1 MPGQVPGNKGHCMTT
16 IILRNG
22 HVKPLWAGHPWV
34 FAQAIQTIEGAPT
47 AGDVVRITNQTGTFL
62 GQGFYSPHSAI
73 PVRILSN
80 QPTDVIDAG
89 FLQRRIE
96 TAKNL
101 RNELL
106 HLPAHGTNGYRL
118 VHSEGDYL
126 GGLIVDMYGDVA
138 AVQLLT
144 IGMKR
149 RQEEIFATIQRL
161 TQAKSIVEIARA
173 STARLE
179 GFEASTQ
186 VVRGA
191 NIDAL
196 NFTEMDIQ
204 YTVPIEVGQKTGFYF
219 DQRETRQLVKG
230 LAAGRRV
237 LDAFCYLGSFS
248 LAALAGGAESA
259 VAVDSSAAVLAA
271 AAAVAESNGFGGRVE
286 FTRADV
292 RTFLPS
298 LAAQKS
304 RFDLVIV
311 DPPKL
316 APSSKHLNHG
326 RKADEKLNAAALRLV
341 EPQGLMLTCSCSA
354 AMRAEDFLRTLSLAA
369 VSAKR
374 HIQVLRLTTQAP
386 DHPTLP
392 AFPEG
397 RYLKVALLKVD

>member
-1 MPGQVPGNKGHCMTT
+1 MTT

-22 HVKPLWAGHPWV
+22 HVKPVWAGHPWV

-80 QPTDVIDAG
+80 QPSEVIDSV

-96 TAKNL
+96 TAQAL
-101 RNELL
+101 RNDLL
-106 HLPAHGTNGYRL
+106 HLPTHGTNGYRL
-118 VHSEGDYL
+118 VHSEGDFL
-126 GGLIVDMYGDVA
+126 GGLIVDIYNDIA

-149 RQEEIFATIQRL
+149 REEEIFATIQRL
-161 TQAKSIVEIARA
+161 TQAKSIVQIARA
-173 STARLE
+173 NTARLE
-179 GFEASTQ
+179 GFEANTE

-191 NIDAL
+191 KVDSL
-196 NFTEMDIQ
+196 GFTEMDIH
-204 YTVPIEVGQKTGFYF
+204 YTVPIDVAQKTGFYF
-219 DQRETRQLVKG
+219 DQRETRQLVKSI
-230 LAAGRRV
+230 ASGRRV

-248 LAALAGGAESA
+248 FAALAGGAESA
-259 VAVDSSAAVLAA
+259 VAVDSSAAVLATA
-271 AAAVAESNGFGGRVE
+271 ASIAESNGFGGRVE

-292 RTFLPS
+292 RTFLPA
-298 LAAQKS
+298 LADQNR

-316 APSSKHLNHG
+316 IPTSKHFNHG
-326 RKADEKLNAAALRLV
+326 KKAYEKLNAAALRLV
-341 EPQGLMLTCSCSA
+341 EPHGLMLTCSCSA
-354 AMRAEDFLRTLSLAA
+354 AMRAEDFLRTLGMAA

-374 HIQVLRLTTQAP
+374 RIQVLRLTGQAP

-397 RYLKVALLKVD
+397 RYLKAALLKVE